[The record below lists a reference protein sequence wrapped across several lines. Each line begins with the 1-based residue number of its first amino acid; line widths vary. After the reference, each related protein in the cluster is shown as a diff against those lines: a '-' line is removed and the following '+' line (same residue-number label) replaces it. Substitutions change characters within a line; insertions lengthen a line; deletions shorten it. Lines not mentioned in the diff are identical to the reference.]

1 MLVGFSDVIAKP
13 GHARKNSGILMG
25 EGNLGHRR
33 QNSGAL
39 VLDDCSLRDRKFRGE
54 GNERNKSYAK
64 SPTVNSQSSD
74 DSNGCGDY
82 FRRVRST
89 EIQARP
95 QIQYTNF
102 SPNFQGGGPKPQ
114 HGLTGRTM
122 PKSQT
127 RPNLHPKSIFLP
139 YLINNKALRIMME
152 TLVDFYQASLVA

>member
-13 GHARKNSGILMG
+13 RHSRKNSGILMG
-25 EGNLGHRR
+25 DTNPGHRR

-54 GNERNKSYAK
+54 GTERNKSYAK
-64 SPTVNSQSSD
+64 SPTINSQSSD
-74 DSNGCGDY
+74 DSNGGGDY

-114 HGLTGRTM
+114 YRLAERTI

-127 RPNLHPKSIFLP
+127 RPNLHPKSNFF
-139 YLINNKALRIMME
+139 NA
-152 TLVDFYQASLVA
+152 

>member
-1 MLVGFSDVIAKP
+1 MLVGFSDVQAKP
-13 GHARKNSGILMG
+13 GHARKNSGVLMG
-25 EGNLGHRR
+25 DSNPGRR
-33 QNSGAL
+33 GQNSGAL
-39 VLDDCSLRDRKFRGE
+39 VLDDCSLRDRNFRGD

-64 SPTVNSQSSD
+64 SPTANTHSFG
-74 DSNGCGDY
+74 DSNGEDY

-114 HGLTGRTM
+114 HGLAGGTM

-127 RPNLHPKSIFLP
+127 RPNLHPKSPANNDGNAGGFLSGFTGG
-139 YLINNKALRIMME
+139 LKKL
-152 TLVDFYQASLVA
+152 FW

>member
-1 MLVGFSDVIAKP
+1 MLVGFSDVFAKP
-13 GHARKNSGILMG
+13 VHSRKYSGILMG
-25 EGNLGHRR
+25 DSNPGHRL

-54 GNERNKSYAK
+54 GTERNKSYAK
-64 SPTVNSQSSD
+64 SPTINSQNSD
-74 DSNGCGDY
+74 DSNGAGDY

-102 SPNFQGGGPKPQ
+102 GPNFQRGGQKPQ
-114 HGLTGRTM
+114 HGLARRTM

-127 RPNLHPKSIFLP
+127 RPNLHPKSNFLP
-139 YLINNKALRIMME
+139 YLINNKAL
-152 TLVDFYQASLVA
+152 